1 MSYGVARGPP
11 CCTAAAAQR
20 RASVVTTAVW
30 RQAQARRLGL
40 NSGAAAALPRRSGG
54 ALGERGAPPAAAGLR
69 AEFGAGGESGCGWVS
84 AGIGRVGGARE
95 GPEATAVACR
105 WGGSCAATSRE
116 GRRAFPQSCNN
127 TEHVRRKQ
135 LSSILKAPRNPL
147 DDLGNGNE
155 LTQGVSTEKR
165 SRTSRRVSFAN
176 TINCRVFERDLKNN
190 TEGGTGGAAD
200 AENDVLPHQSEEPG
214 AASCEI
220 TGMNTLLHAPI
231 QALVQQ
237 TEAQD
242 GDSSIHRA
250 NRQDTTLLLPEDST
264 MDMTACHTAVIA
276 QDLGSSQAEQPEM
289 DITSLPPGG
298 DRKEA
303 KAEARARVRF
313 SDLPTLSCPDDGQ
326 QEDATAVKKISFT
339 EFFMSFKSKRTLR
352 SAEGPQ
358 STFFPPSQASEDA
371 AQSSREFVCSHE
383 QLDNC
388 DVTRVFGEQDDG
400 MEVTKCQASAIRAV
414 FPAPCEAP
422 AQQLPCAEVTSVF
435 ADNEMDMTSSHT
447 VKVSFPF
454 TVGNQNLNF
463 PKDSPPPEAGN
474 SMFKRAS
481 NQHLTAQHEQLCADR
496 KVANA
501 EDRQDPAALQAAR
514 QEARGMAAIPGS
526 ISSETVFR
534 GGPPPVCE
542 DMKITGDYTGVISA
556 DPSGSRRQTSEQPAS
571 RCPAHGDRA
580 APGSQTASDSPAP
593 GPCKPLELSSGSDG
607 RLERVTQG
615 HSTAPGNAWL
625 DSRRSSVSAGA
636 PQSRLQPR
644 LSSCLVSLPT
654 EKTLILSEDT
664 DLTKT
669 SAVRGDGRDAENES
683 PVGVLTSV
691 TCKPQFIADRATSPS
706 LNEQEEMEM
715 IKCHVVS
722 DEQCNRVT
730 TGGKEMHCEIIP
742 RKNQNKTVS
751 EGASPLDVDKEN
763 VEVLGVDGSLRRSQ
777 AVEIRAKGLEVM
789 KADKLW
795 RTNFQAS
802 GPSSSAKS
810 VCSLQEQR
818 REVPENAVTSTS
830 GSVSLQSQKVMS
842 QPLGRSLLEASVSK
856 GTMSGFKAL
865 PCAGEKATTFSADA
879 DMDITRSHPV
889 PADYRRV
896 LQHRSADEDSPLPS
910 GDQTCVFTY
919 SDDMEMTALSAVD
932 EPMEKAVPQGM
943 LTLARRTRRKSLK
956 KAAGE
961 ETVCFSLDDENND
974 MDITQSH
981 TAAIGHEILS
991 QNKGGLCS
999 VSSAGAVNPIL
1010 FPGSQACSGAP
1021 STSHLC
1027 ADNPSLAQEAGQQA
1041 RPSSE
1046 ATVLAVDSKEITTA
1060 LNLTVEENALP
1071 SAQPLTSSTIVFQSF
1086 QADMR
1091 MTQSHSLGQ
1100 SIRRAFCQDRAQL
1113 AKQEAVPGSRTII
1126 FSSAED
1132 MEITRTHTGV
1142 LRGSVG
1148 VQVRES
1154 TPATSAVPA
1163 DKTLVFAHNQDDMEI
1178 TTSHTTAVSN
1188 IPASENQPASHQR
1201 TQQPDW
1207 HHGVWGSCRDKRDS
1221 SHKDPD
1227 GEYHP
1232 DSKLEPST
1240 PASSASA
1247 FPAEKGAAQVPRGTT
1262 ADSVCSASL
1271 PEEAVVVQAPQDPPP
1286 PVDNPAPGSSQQD
1299 LIPQESLKS
1308 KELSFRLPGNKPVDH
1323 SEESGDLVSRIAP
1336 PLQQP
1341 QPLVASPDA
1350 CSTQGN
1356 QVLKGY
1362 LSQHEDLAADSGMA
1376 GGPASNKES
1385 QEDEGLSAGG
1395 EAPPEDV
1402 CISLEH
1408 TKQLLVSDSSR
1419 DPTEPTLAPE
1429 LSGILNICSKLESI
1443 RRKSTV
1449 LSVSETALADQL
1461 PKPSVQPEDTLRLG
1475 KNLVKEPNHLLCTG
1489 EQEERCRE
1497 PGAAPRDASTGMAP
1511 QDQYQGV
1518 KVSLGIFQPKLP
1530 NRRASVSSVQDTNAK
1545 SSADKGEA
1553 AAASDTCVRSSESP
1567 GKPGRQNFS
1576 PSRFVAEEFL
1586 PVYLEEMDPNESV
1599 SCELME
1605 SACSERSK
1613 NPVPHNEKSPFEKTK
1628 TCSKPK
1634 RALEQDEED
1643 LQSPKKV
1650 KSDENLHAEASSDLQ
1665 VTSGAVSQSQAEVHK
1680 GEDPPTLSAQSLDC
1694 THASTSS
1701 SLDSVKAD
1709 AELTIQRSSQVES
1722 QLLICEDNLREK
1734 FQSGLITVGEFLTLL
1749 QVHIPIQRPRHSH
1762 IPSSGAVSAPPT
1774 PEDLLYCQYIL
1785 RPRLHVYE
1793 EDCQAL
1799 AQKIEELKL
1808 HVSVQDQLLVNFNR
1822 TLWEVMRTCSD
1833 EELKKFGAELNQMK
1847 SYFTKES
1854 KILAHK
1860 EKAELY
1866 SKLLQCVQEQQGK
1879 IQSRAE
1885 ELEKLLKEAE
1895 SCLGAPGADSA
1906 WEEWEAECSD
1916 EMPGVSCL
1924 ERELESIKSQEEEL
1938 QRELSDLEAE
1948 NEQMLVRM
1956 EQLKEE
1962 EKHYREL
1969 LEHSEPTEWDLIEWN
1984 EQQGVFSFLYD
1995 SIELT
2000 VVFEPPRDGDE
2011 FGTDPSRKI
2020 LSLGFESLLDEAA
2033 APPSSHLVHR
2043 LIFQFIASQGC
2054 WQEKSPT
2061 LDHLPQGLREL
2072 SSVVSNCR
2080 ILGDEVEFLERWG
2093 GKFKLLKTDISDTN
2107 LTLVFSSA
2115 AAFAKFQL
2123 TLSLSASYPNAPLP
2137 FTVQKLIGNVG
2148 EEEVSAVLSTV
2159 PVGLNYLRRI
2169 VSSLHQD
2176 LLQGPS

>member
-1 MSYGVARGPP
+1 MEKIYTDPHMENDS
-11 CCTAAAAQR
+11 
-20 RASVVTTAVW
+20 
-30 RQAQARRLGL
+30 
-40 NSGAAAALPRRSGG
+40 
-54 ALGERGAPPAAAGLR
+54 
-69 AEFGAGGESGCGWVS
+69 
-84 AGIGRVGGARE
+84 
-95 GPEATAVACR
+95 
-105 WGGSCAATSRE
+105 
-116 GRRAFPQSCNN
+116 

-165 SRTSRRVSFAN
+165 RRTLRRVSFAN

-231 QALVQQ
+231 QAVVQQ

-242 GDSSIHRA
+242 GDSSVHRA
-250 NRQDTTLLLPEDST
+250 NRQDTTLLLPEDNE
-264 MDMTACHTAVIA
+264 MDMTASHTAVIA
-276 QDLGSSQAEQPEM
+276 QDLGSSQAEQPEL

-298 DRKEA
+298 EHKEA
-303 KAEARARVRF
+303 KAGAHAQVRFF
-313 SDLPTLSCPDDGQ
+313 SDLPTLSCPGDGQ
-326 QEDATAVKKISFT
+326 QGDAPAVKKINFS
-339 EFFMSFKSKRTLR
+339 EFFMSFKSKRTLS

-358 STFFPPSQASEDA
+358 YTFFPPPQASEDA

-383 QLDNC
+383 QLDSC

-400 MEVTKCQASAIRAV
+400 MEVTKCQASAIRAA

-422 AQQLPCAEVTSVF
+422 AQQFPCTEVTSVF
-435 ADNEMDMTSSHT
+435 ADDEMDMTSSHT
-447 VKVSFPF
+447 AKVSFPF

-463 PKDSPPPEAGN
+463 PKDSPPPEAGS

-481 NQHLTAQHEQLCADR
+481 NQHLTVQCEQLCADR
-496 KVANA
+496 RATSA

-542 DMKITGDYTGVISA
+542 DMEITGDYTGVVS
-556 DPSGSRRQTSEQPAS
+556 DRSGSRHQSSEQPAS
-571 RCPAHGDRA
+571 RCPAGGDR

-593 GPCKPLELSSGSDG
+593 GPCKPLELSSGSEG
-607 RLERVTQG
+607 RLERVSQG
-615 HSTAPGNAWL
+615 HSSAPGNAWL
-625 DSRRSSVSAGA
+625 DSCRSSVSAGV

-654 EKTLILSEDT
+654 EKTLILSEDM

-669 SAVRGDGRDAENES
+669 SVVRGDGRDAENES
-683 PVGVLTSV
+683 PAAVFTSV
-691 TCKPQFIADRATSPS
+691 TCKPQFVADRATSPS

-715 IKCHVVS
+715 TKCHVVVI
-722 DEQCNRVT
+722 DDQCNRVT
-730 TGGKEMHCEIIP
+730 TGGKEMYCEIIP
-742 RKNQNKTVS
+742 RKSQNKSVS
-751 EGASPLDVDKEN
+751 EGARPLDVDKEN
-763 VEVLGVDGSLRRSQ
+763 VEVLGVDGNLRRSQ

-789 KADKLW
+789 KADQLE

-802 GPSSSAKS
+802 GPSSSANS
-810 VCSLQEQR
+810 VCSLQEQK
-818 REVPENAVTSTS
+818 REVPEDAVTSTS
-830 GSVSLQSQKVMS
+830 GSVSLQSQKVLS

-856 GTMSGFKAL
+856 GTVSGSKAL
-865 PCAGEKATTFSADA
+865 PCAGERATTFSAGA
-879 DMDITRSHPV
+879 AMDITRSHPV
-889 PADYRRV
+889 PADYGAIW
-896 LQHRSADEDSPLPS
+896 QHRSAGDDSPLPS

-943 LTLARRTRRKSLK
+943 LSLAKRTRRKSLK

-961 ETVCFSLDDENND
+961 ETVWFSLDAENND

-991 QNKGGLCS
+991 QNKGGPCS
-999 VSSAGAVNPIL
+999 VSSADAVNPVL
-1010 FPGSQACSGAP
+1010 FPGSQAAVAITKPCSGAP
-1021 STSHLC
+1021 STSHLVC
-1027 ADNPSLAQEAGQQA
+1027 ADSPSLAQEAGQQA
-1041 RPSSE
+1041 HPSSE
-1046 ATVLAVDSKEITTA
+1046 ATLLAVDNMEITTA

-1071 SAQPLTSSTIVFQSF
+1071 GAQPLTSSTIVFQSF
-1086 QADMR
+1086 QADME
-1091 MTQSHSLGQ
+1091 MTQSHSLGE
-1100 SIRRAFCQDRAQL
+1100 SIRRAFCEDRAQL

-1142 LRGSVG
+1142 LGGSVG

-1154 TPATSAVPA
+1154 IPATSAVPA
-1163 DKTLVFAHNQDDMEI
+1163 DKTLVFAHSQDDMEI
-1178 TTSHTTAVSN
+1178 TTSHTTAVNN
-1188 IPASENQPASHQR
+1188 IPASENQPVSHQS

-1207 HHGVWGSCRDKRDS
+1207 HHEGWDSCRDKRDS
-1221 SHKDPD
+1221 SHKDPG
-1227 GEYHP
+1227 GEHHP
-1232 DSKLEPST
+1232 DSKHEPST

-1247 FPAEKGAAQVPRGTT
+1247 FAAEKGAAQVPSGTT

-1271 PEEAVVVQAPQDPPP
+1271 PEEAVVVQAPQGPPP
-1286 PVDNPAPGSSQQD
+1286 PVDDPGPVSSQQD
-1299 LIPQESLKS
+1299 LLPLESLKS
-1308 KELSFRLPGNKPVDH
+1308 KGLSSRLPGNKPVDH
-1323 SEESGDLVSRIAP
+1323 SEESGDLVSHIAP

-1341 QPLVASPDA
+1341 EPLLASPDA
-1350 CSTQGN
+1350 CSTRGS

-1419 DPTEPTLAPE
+1419 DPIEPTLAPE
-1429 LSGILNICSKLESI
+1429 LPGILNICSKLESI

-1461 PKPSVQPEDTLRLG
+1461 PKPSVQPEDTLRLE
-1475 KNLVKEPNHLLCTG
+1475 KNLVKEANPLLCTK

-1511 QDQYQGV
+1511 QGPYQGV
-1518 KVSLGIFQPKLP
+1518 KVPLGIFQPKLP

-1553 AAASDTCVRSSESP
+1553 AAASDTCVRSGESPGP

-1613 NPVPHNEKSPFEKTK
+1613 IPVPHSEKNPFEKTK

-1634 RALEQDEED
+1634 RAMEQDEDD

-1650 KSDENLHAEASSDLQ
+1650 KSDENLHAEASPDLQ
-1665 VTSGAVSQSQAEVHK
+1665 VTLGAVSQSQAEVHE
-1680 GEDPPTLSAQSLDC
+1680 GEDPPALSAQSLDC

-1709 AELTIQRSSQVES
+1709 AEFTIQRSSQVES

-1762 IPSSGAVSAPPT
+1762 IPSSGAGSAPPT
-1774 PEDLLYCQYIL
+1774 PEDLLHRQYVL

-1833 EELKKFGAELNQMK
+1833 EELKKFGAELNQIK

-1854 KILAHK
+1854 KIQAHK

-1866 SKLLQCVQEQQGK
+1866 SKLLQSVQEQQGK

-1885 ELEKLLKEAE
+1885 ELEELLKEAK
-1895 SCLGAPGADSA
+1895 SCLGAPGA
-1906 WEEWEAECSD
+1906 
-1916 EMPGVSCL
+1916 
-1924 ERELESIKSQEEEL
+1924 ELESIKSQEEEL
-1938 QRELSDLEAE
+1938 ERELSELEAE

-1956 EQLKEE
+1956 KQLKEE
-1962 EKHYREL
+1962 EKHYQEL
-1969 LEHSEPTEWDLIEWN
+1969 LEKSESTEWDLIEWN

-1995 SIELT
+1995 SVELT
-2000 VVFEPPRDGDE
+2000 VVFEPPGGGDE
-2011 FGTDPSRKI
+2011 FGEDPSRKI
-2020 LSLGFESLLDEAA
+2020 VSLSFESLLDEAA
-2033 APPSSHLVHR
+2033 APPSSRLVHR

-2054 WQEKSPT
+2054 WQEKCPT
-2061 LDHLPQGLREL
+2061 LHHLPQVLRDI

-2107 LTLVFSSA
+2107 LKLVFSSA

-2123 TLSLSASYPNAPLP
+2123 TLSLAASYPHAPLP
-2137 FTVQKLIGNVG
+2137 FTVQKLTGNVG
-2148 EEEVSAVLSTV
+2148 EEEVSAVLSAV
-2159 PVGLNYLRRI
+2159 PAGLHYLRRI
-2169 VSSLHQD
+2169 VSSVHQD
-2176 LLQGPS
+2176 LLRGPS

>member
-1 MSYGVARGPP
+1 MEKIYTDPHME
-11 CCTAAAAQR
+11 
-20 RASVVTTAVW
+20 
-30 RQAQARRLGL
+30 
-40 NSGAAAALPRRSGG
+40 N
-54 ALGERGAPPAAAGLR
+54 
-69 AEFGAGGESGCGWVS
+69 
-84 AGIGRVGGARE
+84 
-95 GPEATAVACR
+95 
-105 WGGSCAATSRE
+105 
-116 GRRAFPQSCNN
+116 NN

-135 LSSILKAPRNPL
+135 LSS
-147 DDLGNGNE
+147 
-155 LTQGVSTEKR
+155 GVSTEKR

-190 TEGGTGGAAD
+190 TEGGTD
-200 AENDVLPHQSEEPG
+200 LKNLE
-214 AASCEI
+214 
-220 TGMNTLLHAPI
+220 LLHVRS
-231 QALVQQ
+231 L
-237 TEAQD
+237 AQD

-447 VKVSFPF
+447 
-454 TVGNQNLNF
+454 
-463 PKDSPPPEAGN
+463 
-474 SMFKRAS
+474 
-481 NQHLTAQHEQLCADR
+481 
-496 KVANA
+496 
-501 EDRQDPAALQAAR
+501 
-514 QEARGMAAIPGS
+514 
-526 ISSETVFR
+526 
-534 GGPPPVCE
+534 
-542 DMKITGDYTGVISA
+542 
-556 DPSGSRRQTSEQPAS
+556 
-571 RCPAHGDRA
+571 
-580 APGSQTASDSPAP
+580 
-593 GPCKPLELSSGSDG
+593 
-607 RLERVTQG
+607 
-615 HSTAPGNAWL
+615 
-625 DSRRSSVSAGA
+625 
-636 PQSRLQPR
+636 
-644 LSSCLVSLPT
+644 
-654 EKTLILSEDT
+654 
-664 DLTKT
+664 
-669 SAVRGDGRDAENES
+669 
-683 PVGVLTSV
+683 
-691 TCKPQFIADRATSPS
+691 
-706 LNEQEEMEM
+706 
-715 IKCHVVS
+715 
-722 DEQCNRVT
+722 
-730 TGGKEMHCEIIP
+730 
-742 RKNQNKTVS
+742 
-751 EGASPLDVDKEN
+751 
-763 VEVLGVDGSLRRSQ
+763 
-777 AVEIRAKGLEVM
+777 
-789 KADKLW
+789 
-795 RTNFQAS
+795 
-802 GPSSSAKS
+802 
-810 VCSLQEQR
+810 
-818 REVPENAVTSTS
+818 
-830 GSVSLQSQKVMS
+830 
-842 QPLGRSLLEASVSK
+842 
-856 GTMSGFKAL
+856 
-865 PCAGEKATTFSADA
+865 
-879 DMDITRSHPV
+879 
-889 PADYRRV
+889 
-896 LQHRSADEDSPLPS
+896 
-910 GDQTCVFTY
+910 
-919 SDDMEMTALSAVD
+919 
-932 EPMEKAVPQGM
+932 
-943 LTLARRTRRKSLK
+943 
-956 KAAGE
+956 
-961 ETVCFSLDDENND
+961 
-974 MDITQSH
+974 
-981 TAAIGHEILS
+981 
-991 QNKGGLCS
+991 
-999 VSSAGAVNPIL
+999 
-1010 FPGSQACSGAP
+1010 
-1021 STSHLC
+1021 
-1027 ADNPSLAQEAGQQA
+1027 
-1041 RPSSE
+1041 
-1046 ATVLAVDSKEITTA
+1046 
-1060 LNLTVEENALP
+1060 
-1071 SAQPLTSSTIVFQSF
+1071 SF

-1100 SIRRAFCQDRAQL
+1100 SIRAQL

-1132 MEITRTHTGV
+1132 MEITRTHT
-1142 LRGSVG
+1142 
-1148 VQVRES
+1148 
-1154 TPATSAVPA
+1154 VPP

-1188 IPASENQPASHQR
+1188 IPASDNQPASHQR

-1207 HHGVWGSCRDKRDS
+1207 HHG
-1221 SHKDPD
+1221 
-1227 GEYHP
+1227 
-1232 DSKLEPST
+1232 
-1240 PASSASA
+1240 
-1247 FPAEKGAAQVPRGTT
+1247 
-1262 ADSVCSASL
+1262 
-1271 PEEAVVVQAPQDPPP
+1271 
-1286 PVDNPAPGSSQQD
+1286 
-1299 LIPQESLKS
+1299 
-1308 KELSFRLPGNKPVDH
+1308 
-1323 SEESGDLVSRIAP
+1323 
-1336 PLQQP
+1336 
-1341 QPLVASPDA
+1341 
-1350 CSTQGN
+1350 
-1356 QVLKGY
+1356 
-1362 LSQHEDLAADSGMA
+1362 
-1376 GGPASNKES
+1376 
-1385 QEDEGLSAGG
+1385 
-1395 EAPPEDV
+1395 
-1402 CISLEH
+1402 
-1408 TKQLLVSDSSR
+1408 
-1419 DPTEPTLAPE
+1419 
-1429 LSGILNICSKLESI
+1429 
-1443 RRKSTV
+1443 
-1449 LSVSETALADQL
+1449 
-1461 PKPSVQPEDTLRLG
+1461 
-1475 KNLVKEPNHLLCTG
+1475 
-1489 EQEERCRE
+1489 
-1497 PGAAPRDASTGMAP
+1497 
-1511 QDQYQGV
+1511 
-1518 KVSLGIFQPKLP
+1518 PKLP

-1553 AAASDTCVRSSESP
+1553 AAASDTCVRSGESP

-1854 KILAHK
+1854 KIL
-1860 EKAELY
+1860 
-1866 SKLLQCVQEQQGK
+1866 EQQGK

-1895 SCLGAPGADSA
+1895 SCLGAPGA
-1906 WEEWEAECSD
+1906 
-1916 EMPGVSCL
+1916 
-1924 ERELESIKSQEEEL
+1924 ELESIKSQEEEL